1 MSDEGGDQTAFL
13 YCLMQDLTDT
23 LEFSIPEATDAITPE
38 EREEL
43 KVSGQ
48 CWLLSQQRAGS
59 ASYSLTCRYLI
70 TQLGDLSQGSWLTF

>member
-1 MSDEGGDQTAFL
+1 MSDEGCDQTAFL

-48 CWLLSQQRAGS
+48 CWFSNLPAVPAESWISQLLA
-59 ASYSLTCRYLI
+59 
-70 TQLGDLSQGSWLTF
+70 DL